1 MNMTNVDYKKACVE
15 ILAILN
21 NMSIENFKKIPK
33 ELIEGFEKNKDNNY
47 IFDLDYSKNLK
58 EQKLSPFT
66 IAILNNL
73 YRDYLVSED
82 IKEQLILKEN
92 QRRCELE
99 NFKREIY
106 NPDELFKKV
115 DKDKNINIEML
126 KNNTNTEL
134 IQHKETIFTKLKNII
149 FKILN
154 INKMD

>member
-21 NMSIENFKKIPK
+21 NMSIENFNKIPK

-73 YRDYLVSED
+73 YRDYWVSED
-82 IKEQLILKEN
+82 IREQLILKEN
-92 QRRCELE
+92 QKRYEQEKL
-99 NFKREIY
+99 KREIY
-106 NPDELFKKV
+106 NSDELFKKV
-115 DKDKNINIEML
+115 DKDKNINIE
-126 KNNTNTEL
+126 NTNTSL
-134 IQHKETIFTKLKNII
+134 IHQKETIFTKLKNII

-154 INKMD
+154 INKID